1 MSPPSFSIIVPCY
14 RQAHFL
20 PQALESA
27 LAQHGAA
34 YEVIVVDDGSPDDTA
49 AVAGHFVASHP
60 ERVRL
65 VRQENRGLAREP
77 EADVVVGNA
86 WLVGPDG
93 RQPAY
98 PYDQACVP
106 TWPAMLDDNPWG
118 SVVAVVPRTAAV
130 HRVGGLAVEGLRACE
145 DWDLWIRMIRSRA
158 RVVTVPERLGRT
170 RMVAG
175 SLSRDPS
182 LMLDTRIKVLEWC
195 TAVDPRLARVDAVE
209 PPIDRSTYARLR
221 NGAVFNALGL
231 ALGVDVAPQVTDA
244 ILQSLIDGALDADYC
259 LHEFTLGLS
268 HVRGPG
274 PRRRRRTRPLPQRAI
289 AAALRAAGLPALGR
303 PVMRRLD
310 RVLNPHHDPR
320 ILWGTIRWRFGR
332 LLTGIAG
339 GRD

>member
-1 MSPPSFSIIVPCY
+1 MVGSPPTRTIKHASPLGPPCSTTIPGG
-14 RQAHFL
+14 RW
-20 PQALESA
+20 
-27 LAQHGAA
+27 
-34 YEVIVVDDGSPDDTA
+34 SPSSRAPPRSTA
-49 AVAGHFVASHP
+49 P
-60 ERVRL
+60 
-65 VRQENRGLAREP
+65 
-77 EADVVVGNA
+77 
-86 WLVGPDG
+86 
-93 RQPAY
+93 
-98 PYDQACVP
+98 
-106 TWPAMLDDNPWG
+106 
-118 SVVAVVPRTAAV
+118 
-130 HRVGGLAVEGLRACE
+130 GGLAVEGLRACE

-231 ALGVDVAPQVTDA
+231 ALGVDVAPEVTDT

-274 PRRRRRTRPLPQRAI
+274 PRRRRRTRPLPQWAI
-289 AAALRAAGLPALGR
+289 AAA
-303 PVMRRLD
+303 
-310 RVLNPHHDPR
+310 
-320 ILWGTIRWRFGR
+320 
-332 LLTGIAG
+332 
-339 GRD
+339 